1 MNKKQLI
8 TTLSLTIIL
17 FSSTATTDAE
27 PRTERYAII
36 CGISDYQSINDLDLS
51 DDDALAMRD
60 ALDAISWNHIT
71 TLIDQQASKTGIRDA
86 ITALIGVADTDDIV
100 LFYFAGHGTYD
111 TDIAPLDEDDNLDEY
126 ICPWDS
132 STGYTTNI
140 RDDELQ
146 AWHDNLPCTKVVI
159 LDTCFSGGFIR
170 EEVMT
175 ARTLPGKPRTDLTD
189 TFARDLDKTGY
200 VVLTACRDDELAYE
214 SSALSHGV
222 FTYFLLQGM
231 TPPDLPADAD
241 NDRWVTAEEEYY
253 YAAPGTAA
261 YSPTQHPQLH
271 DKDTSQDVR
280 LGLCRIVGG
289 EIQPPDTTAVAAVTA
304 RRTAI
309 TLLTLTVIAVTL
321 RIRKTQ

>member
-1 MNKKQLI
+1 VNKKQLI

-17 FSSTATTDAE
+17 FSSTTTAAE

-36 CGISDYQSINDLDLS
+36 IGISDYQTINDLDLS

-71 TLIDQQASKTGIRDA
+71 TLTDQQASKTGIRDA
-86 ITALIGVADTDDIV
+86 ITALIGVTDHDDIV

-111 TDIAPLDEDDNLDEY
+111 TDIAPLDEDDGMDEY

-146 AWHDNLPCTKVVI
+146 AWLDNLPCRKVVI

-189 TFARDLDKTGY
+189 TFARDLDKAGY
-200 VVLTACRDDELAYE
+200 VVLTACRDDELSYE
-214 SSALSHGV
+214 SSALGHGV
-222 FTYFLLQGM
+222 FTYFLLHGM
-231 TPPDLPADAD
+231 EPPDLPADAD
-241 NDRWVTAEEEYY
+241 QDTWVTAEELYY
-253 YAAPGTAA
+253 HATPGTTT

-271 DKDTSQDVR
+271 DHDPANDVR
-280 LGLCRIVGG
+280 IGLCRIVGG
-289 EIQPPDTTAVAAVTA
+289 EIQPPDTTAVAAVVA
-304 RRTAI
+304 GRTAI
-309 TLLTLTVIAVTL
+309 ALFTLAVIAVTL
-321 RIRKTQ
+321 RIRKTL